1 MVMILNFIIAP
12 IMGKNKE
19 RAGLLDPWTD
29 GTSLA
34 P

>member
-1 MVMILNFIIAP
+1 MVMILNFTIAP

-19 RAGLLDPWTD
+19 RTELLDPGTN

-34 P
+34 S